1 MLPIVLDRESQK
13 LLKKCEWPY
22 NKPMTLFSQ
31 NPQRILIKIGSN
43 VLKEAHGLRRD
54 FFAHLAGQMDFLVQK
69 GMSPIVVSSGAIATA
84 MAFLQ
89 KKRRPAL
96 VPERQAYAAIGQP
109 ILMNEYARAFK
120 KRGLH
125 CAQILLTKADLE
137 DRQRSL
143 NAKHALDV
151 LIKERIIPIINEND
165 TVAVDEIK
173 IGDNDQLSAHVARL
187 VRADLVIILSHV
199 DGLYDVNPAKNK
211 KAQLIRKVTK
221 IDAAIRSLV
230 FSSHDHNSVGGMA
243 TKLKAAQI
251 CLEQD
256 IPLVITSGFRK
267 KFIEKTLDGTIR
279 GTFFVPEKAKS

>member
-1 MLPIVLDRESQK
+1 MILPSENS
-13 LLKKCEWPY
+13 
-22 NKPMTLFSQ
+22 
-31 NPQRILIKIGSN
+31 QRILIKIGSN
-43 VLKEAHGLRRD
+43 VLKDAKGLRQS
-54 FFAHLAGQMDFLVQK
+54 FFSHLAGQMDFLVKK
-69 GMSPIVVSSGAIATA
+69 GMRPILVSSGAIAAA
-84 MAFLQ
+84 MAFLN
-89 KKRRPAL
+89 KTRRPDL

-109 ILMNEYARAFK
+109 ILMNEYARVFK
-120 KRGLH
+120 KHGLH

-137 DRQRSL
+137 DRQRAL

-151 LIKERIIPIINEND
+151 LISEGIIPIINEND

-173 IGDNDQLSAHVARL
+173 IGDNDQLSARVAHL

-199 DGLYDVNPAKNK
+199 DGLYDANPAKNK
-211 KAQLIRKVTK
+211 KAKLIHKVTK

-251 CLEQD
+251 CLEQG

-267 KFIEKTLDGTIR
+267 GFIEKTLAGTVR